1 MTRPISD
8 KSFFFLLHNLE
19 PPETDLICCFRMK
32 FQCWLVR
39 RYNIFI
45 YLPAVCWREETGV
58 VLIKTAMKISSFNR
72 QHADYRP
79 LEY

>member
-45 YLPAVCWREETGV
+45 YLPAVCWREETGGAHKDSDENFF
-58 VLIKTAMKISSFNR
+58 I
-72 QHADYRP
+72 
-79 LEY
+79 